1 MKDLQNSFIREL
13 ARILKNWNIEKIS
26 IRQLDGKYYISFE
39 SNGDELL
46 IKSLDSKNDIVEDIV
61 TIDKGPCEMDIS
73 EEN

>member
-13 ARILKNWNIEKIS
+13 ARFLKKWNNEKIL

-73 EEN
+73 EED

>member
-1 MKDLQNSFIREL
+1 MKDLQNSSIREL
-13 ARILKNWNIEKIS
+13 ARILKKWNNEKIL
-26 IRQLDGKYYISFE
+26 IRQFDGKCYISSE

-73 EEN
+73 EED

>member
-26 IRQLDGKYYISFE
+26 IRQFDDKCYISFE

-46 IKSLDSKNDIVEDIV
+46 IKSLDSKNDIVEDIIA
-61 TIDKGPCEMDIS
+61 IDKGPCEMDIS
-73 EEN
+73 EED